1 MMRGLAKLLAP
12 LQRRVR
18 LMVSR
23 GLLTLID
30 DGTGVQRVQVRL
42 RAGEVRDGLDR
53 VQTYGLASH
62 PPAGAEAVVLFV
74 GGNSDHG
81 VVIGEADRVTRHRD
95 LQPGEVALYT
105 TAHGE
110 GHRILLGEGRA
121 IRLQGKDIIIEGET
135 HTVEVSGTVSVKGDS
150 ITLEAPTVTI
160 KGAIEHQGDFHSTG
174 NMTVDGTSDN
184 HHSH

>member
-1 MMRGLAKLLAP
+1 MIRTISKLMAP

-30 DGTGVQRVQVRL
+30 DGSGVQRVQVKL

-62 PPAGAEAVVLFV
+62 PPAGSEAVVLFV

-81 VVIGEADRVTRHRD
+81 VVIGEADRATRHRD

-135 HTVEVSGTVSVKGDS
+135 HTVEVSGAVSVKGAS
-150 ITLEAPTVTI
+150 ITLEAETI
-160 KGAIEHQGDFHSTG
+160 TLKGNVESQGDFHSTG